1 MIIWL
6 ASYPKSGNTWVR
18 AFLSSILYS
27 EKGINDF
34 STLHKIQQFPKREH
48 FEGLIDNFQNLKN
61 INENWKIAQDRINQD
76 KKIKL
81 FKTHHVLCTMN
92 NFEFTDNSNSLGVIY
107 IVRDPRTVLLSIKH
121 HFGMKSLDEAR
132 NFIINENIWLGI
144 NKSEKYKNKSNKVP
158 TLISSWRVNYLSWK
172 NKIQNYLIVK
182 YEDLLENPQKEFFK
196 ISKFMEKLM
205 NYKFDEEKIKNA
217 IESTSFQALQKLE
230 EKGLFTE
237 QGKGTKFFNSGPNTN
252 WKTQLDKNI
261 VDEINFKFKN
271 EMVELG
277 YLK

>member
-27 EKGINDF
+27 EEGINDF
-34 STLHKIQQFPKREH
+34 STLHKIQQFPRREQ
-48 FEGLIDNFQNLKN
+48 FENLVDDFQNPKKIL
-61 INENWKIAQDRINQD
+61 ENWKNAQDKINLNNE
-76 KKIKL
+76 IKL
-81 FKTHHVLCTMN
+81 LKTHHVLCKMD
-92 NFEFTDNSNSLGVIY
+92 NFEFTDNSNSLGAIY

-121 HFGMKSLDEAR
+121 HFGMKDFDEAR
-132 NFIINENIWLGI
+132 NFITNENVWLGI
-144 NKSEKYKNKSNKVP
+144 NKSDKYKNRANKVP

-172 NKIQNYLIVK
+172 NKIQNSLIVK

-196 ISKFMEKLM
+196 IAKFMEKLM
-205 NYKFDEEKIKNA
+205 DCKFEEEKINNA
-217 IESTSFQALQKLE
+217 IKSTSFQTLQKLE

-237 QGKGTKFFNSGPNTN
+237 QGQGARFFNSGPNAD
-252 WKTQLDKNI
+252 WKSQLDKNI
-261 VDEINFKFKN
+261 IDEINLKFKN

-277 YLK
+277 YL

>member
-34 STLHKIQQFPKREH
+34 STLHKIEQFPKKEH
-48 FEGLIDNFQNLKN
+48 FEDLIEDLQNPKK
-61 INENWKIAQDRINQD
+61 IFENWKNAQNKINLN
-76 KKIKL
+76 KNIKL
-81 FKTHHVLCTMN
+81 LKTHHVLCKID

-107 IVRDPRTVLLSIKH
+107 VVRDPRTVLLSIKH

-132 NFIINENIWLGI
+132 DFITNENIWLGV

-158 TLISSWRVNYLSWK
+158 TLIGSWRVNYLSWK

-196 ISKFMEKLM
+196 ISKFIEKLM
-205 NYKFDEEKIKNA
+205 NCKFDEEKIKNA
-217 IESTSFQALQKLE
+217 IETTSFQTLQKLE

-237 QGKGTKFFNSGPNTN
+237 QGQGARFFNSGPNTD

-261 VDEINFKFKN
+261 IDEINLKFKN

-277 YLK
+277 YL

>member
-48 FEGLIDNFQNLKN
+48 FESLIDDFQNPKK
-61 INENWKIAQDRINQD
+61 INENWKIAQDKINLD

-81 FKTHHVLCTMN
+81 FKTHHVLCKMN
-92 NFEFTDNSNSLGVIY
+92 NFVFTDNSNSLGVIY

-121 HFGMKSLDEAR
+121 HFGMRDLDEAR
-132 NFIINENIWLGI
+132 NFITNENIWLGI

-182 YEDLLENPQKEFFK
+182 YEDLLENPQNEFFK
-196 ISKFMEKLM
+196 ISKFIEKLM
-205 NYKFDEEKIKNA
+205 NCKFDEVKIKNA
-217 IESTSFQALQKLE
+217 INSTSFQTLQKLE

-237 QGKGTKFFNSGPNTN
+237 QGQGTKFFNSGPNAD
-252 WKTQLDKNI
+252 WKSQLDKNI
-261 VDEINFKFKN
+261 IDEINSKFKN
-271 EMVELG
+271 EMIELG
-277 YLK
+277 YL

>member
-18 AFLSSILYS
+18 AFLASILYS

-34 STLHKIQQFPKREH
+34 STLHKIQQFPRKEQ
-48 FEGLIDNFQNLKN
+48 FEGLVDDVQDPKKILKN
-61 INENWKIAQDRINQD
+61 WKNAQDKINLINE
-76 KKIKL
+76 IKL
-81 FKTHHVLCTMN
+81 LKTHHVLCKMD
-92 NFEFTDNSNSLGVIY
+92 NFEFTDNSNSLGAIY

-121 HFGMKSLDEAR
+121 HFGMKDFNEAR
-132 NFIINENIWLGI
+132 NFITNENIWLGI
-144 NKSEKYKNKSNKVP
+144 NKSDKYKNRANKVP

-172 NKIQNYLIVK
+172 NKIQNSLIVK

-196 ISKFMEKLM
+196 IAKFMEKLM
-205 NYKFDEEKIKNA
+205 DCKFEEEKINNA
-217 IESTSFQALQKLE
+217 IKSTSFQTLQKLE

-237 QGKGTKFFNSGPNTN
+237 QGQGARFFNSGPNAD
-252 WKTQLDKNI
+252 WKSQLDKNI
-261 VDEINFKFKN
+261 IDEINLKFKN

-277 YLK
+277 YL

>member
-34 STLHKIQQFPKREH
+34 STLHKIEQFPKKEH
-48 FEGLIDNFQNLKN
+48 FEDLIEDLQNPKK
-61 INENWKIAQDRINQD
+61 IFENWKNAQNKINLN
-76 KKIKL
+76 KNIKL
-81 FKTHHVLCTMN
+81 LKTHHVLCKID

-107 IVRDPRTVLLSIKH
+107 VVRDPRTVLLSIKH

-132 NFIINENIWLGI
+132 DFITNENIWLGV

-158 TLISSWRVNYLSWK
+158 TLIGSWRVNYLSWK

-196 ISKFMEKLM
+196 ISKFIEKLM
-205 NYKFDEEKIKNA
+205 NCKFDEEKIKNA
-217 IESTSFQALQKLE
+217 IETTSFQTLQKLE

-237 QGKGTKFFNSGPNTN
+237 QGQGAKFFNSGPNTD

-261 VDEINFKFKN
+261 IDEINLKFKN
-271 EMVELG
+271 EMIELG
-277 YLK
+277 YL

>member
-34 STLHKIQQFPKREH
+34 STLHKIQQFPKRDH
-48 FEGLIDNFQNLKN
+48 FENLVNDFQNPKK
-61 INENWKIAQDRINQD
+61 IFENWKNAQDKINLD

-81 FKTHHVLCTMN
+81 LKTHHVLCNIN

-121 HFGMKSLDEAR
+121 HFGMKDLDEAK
-132 NFIINENIWLGI
+132 NFITNENVWIGI
-144 NKSEKYKNKSNKVP
+144 NKSEKYKNKGNKVP

-182 YEDLLENPQKEFFK
+182 YEDLLENPKKEFFK
-196 ISKFMEKLM
+196 ISKFMEKLT
-205 NYKFDEEKIKNA
+205 NYKFDDEKINNA
-217 IESTSFQALQKLE
+217 INSTSFQTLQKLE

-237 QGKGTKFFNSGPNTN
+237 QGQGARFFNSGPDAN
-252 WKTQLDKNI
+252 WKTQLDKSI
-261 VDEINFKFKN
+261 SDEINLKFKN
-271 EMVELG
+271 EMIELG
-277 YLK
+277 YL

>member
-34 STLHKIQQFPKREH
+34 STLHKIEQFPKKEH
-48 FEGLIDNFQNLKN
+48 FEDLIEDLQNPKK
-61 INENWKIAQDRINQD
+61 IFENWKNAQNKINLD
-76 KKIKL
+76 KNIKL
-81 FKTHHVLCTMN
+81 LKTHHVLCKID

-107 IVRDPRTVLLSIKH
+107 VVRDPRTVLLSIKH
-121 HFGMKSLDEAR
+121 HFGMKSLNESRD
-132 NFIINENIWLGI
+132 FITNENIWLGI

-158 TLISSWRVNYLSWK
+158 TLIGSWRVNYLSWK

-182 YEDLLENPQKEFFK
+182 YEDLLENPQREFFK
-196 ISKFMEKLM
+196 ISKFIEKLM
-205 NYKFDEEKIKNA
+205 NCKFDEEKIKNA
-217 IESTSFQALQKLE
+217 IETTSFQTLQKLE

-237 QGKGTKFFNSGPNTN
+237 QGQGARFFNSGPNTD

-261 VDEINFKFKN
+261 IDEINLKFKN

-277 YLK
+277 YL

>member
-34 STLHKIQQFPKREH
+34 STLHKIEQFPKKEH
-48 FEGLIDNFQNLKN
+48 FEDLIEDLQNPKK
-61 INENWKIAQDRINQD
+61 IFENWKNAQNKINLN
-76 KKIKL
+76 KNIKL
-81 FKTHHVLCTMN
+81 LKTHHVLCKID

-107 IVRDPRTVLLSIKH
+107 VVRDPRTVLLSIKH

-132 NFIINENIWLGI
+132 DFITNENIWLGI

-158 TLISSWRVNYLSWK
+158 TLIGSWRVNYLSWK

-182 YEDLLENPQKEFFK
+182 YEDLLENPQREFFK
-196 ISKFMEKLM
+196 ISKFIEKLM
-205 NYKFDEEKIKNA
+205 NCKFDEEKIKNA
-217 IESTSFQALQKLE
+217 IETTSFQTLQKLE

-237 QGKGTKFFNSGPNTN
+237 QGQGAKFFNSGPNTD

-261 VDEINFKFKN
+261 IDEINLKFKN

-277 YLK
+277 YL

>member
-34 STLHKIQQFPKREH
+34 STLHKIEQFPKKEH
-48 FEGLIDNFQNLKN
+48 FEDLIEDLQNPKKIFENWRNAQNKINLNKN
-61 INENWKIAQDRINQD
+61 I
-76 KKIKL
+76 KL
-81 FKTHHVLCTMN
+81 LKTHHVLCKID

-107 IVRDPRTVLLSIKH
+107 VVRDPRTVLLSIKH

-132 NFIINENIWLGI
+132 DFITNENIWLGI

-158 TLISSWRVNYLSWK
+158 TLIGSWRVNYLSWK

-196 ISKFMEKLM
+196 ISKFIEKLM
-205 NYKFDEEKIKNA
+205 NCKFDEEKIKNA
-217 IESTSFQALQKLE
+217 IETTSFQTLQKLE

-237 QGKGTKFFNSGPNTN
+237 QGQGAKFFNSGPNTD

-261 VDEINFKFKN
+261 IDEINLKFKN

-277 YLK
+277 YL

>member
-34 STLHKIQQFPKREH
+34 STLHKIEQFPKKEH
-48 FEGLIDNFQNLKN
+48 FEDLIEDLQNPKK
-61 INENWKIAQDRINQD
+61 IFENWKNAQNKINLN
-76 KKIKL
+76 KNIKL
-81 FKTHHVLCTMN
+81 LKTHHVLCKID

-107 IVRDPRTVLLSIKH
+107 VVRDPRTVLLSIKH

-132 NFIINENIWLGI
+132 DFITNENIWLGV

-158 TLISSWRVNYLSWK
+158 TLIGSWRVNYLSWK

-182 YEDLLENPQKEFFK
+182 YEDLLENPQREFFK
-196 ISKFMEKLM
+196 ISKFIEKLM
-205 NYKFDEEKIKNA
+205 NCKFDEEKIKNA
-217 IESTSFQALQKLE
+217 IETTSFQTLQKLE

-237 QGKGTKFFNSGPNTN
+237 QGQGARFFNSGPNTD

-261 VDEINFKFKN
+261 IDEINLKFKN

-277 YLK
+277 YL

>member
-1 MIIWL
+1 
-6 ASYPKSGNTWVR
+6 
-18 AFLSSILYS
+18 
-27 EKGINDF
+27 
-34 STLHKIQQFPKREH
+34 
-48 FEGLIDNFQNLKN
+48 
-61 INENWKIAQDRINQD
+61 
-76 KKIKL
+76 
-81 FKTHHVLCTMN
+81 MN

-132 NFIINENIWLGI
+132 NFITNENIWLGI

-182 YEDLLENPQKEFFK
+182 YEDLLENPQIEFFK
-196 ISKFMEKLM
+196 ISKFLEKLM
-205 NYKFDEEKIKNA
+205 NCKFNEEKIKNA
-217 IESTSFQALQKLE
+217 IETTSFKTLQKLE

-237 QGKGTKFFNSGPNTN
+237 QGQGARFFNSGPNTD

-261 VDEINFKFKN
+261 IDEINLKFKN
-271 EMVELG
+271 EMIELG
-277 YLK
+277 YI

>member
-34 STLHKIQQFPKREH
+34 STLHKIEQFPKKEH
-48 FEGLIDNFQNLKN
+48 FEDLIEDLQNPKK
-61 INENWKIAQDRINQD
+61 IFENWKNAQNKINLN
-76 KKIKL
+76 KNIKL
-81 FKTHHVLCTMN
+81 LKTHHVLCKID

-107 IVRDPRTVLLSIKH
+107 VVRDPRTVLLSIKH

-132 NFIINENIWLGI
+132 DFITNENIWLGI

-158 TLISSWRVNYLSWK
+158 TLIGSWRVNYLSWK

-182 YEDLLENPQKEFFK
+182 YEDLLENPQREFFK
-196 ISKFMEKLM
+196 ISKFIEKLM
-205 NYKFDEEKIKNA
+205 NCKFDEEKIKNA
-217 IESTSFQALQKLE
+217 IETTSFQTLQKLE

-237 QGKGTKFFNSGPNTN
+237 QGQGAKFFNSGPNTD

-261 VDEINFKFKN
+261 IDEINLKFKN

-277 YLK
+277 YI

>member
-27 EKGINDF
+27 EKGINNF
-34 STLHKIQQFPKREH
+34 STLHKIEQFPKKEH
-48 FEGLIDNFQNLKN
+48 FEDLIEDLQNPKK
-61 INENWKIAQDRINQD
+61 IFENWKNAQNKINLN
-76 KKIKL
+76 KNIKL
-81 FKTHHVLCTMN
+81 LKTHHVLCKID

-107 IVRDPRTVLLSIKH
+107 VVRDPRTVLLSIKH

-132 NFIINENIWLGI
+132 DFITNENIWLGI

-158 TLISSWRVNYLSWK
+158 TLIGSWRVNYLSWK

-182 YEDLLENPQKEFFK
+182 YEDLLENPQIEFFK
-196 ISKFMEKLM
+196 ISKFVEKLM
-205 NYKFDEEKIKNA
+205 NCKFNEEKIKNA
-217 IESTSFQALQKLE
+217 IETTSFKTLQKLE

-237 QGKGTKFFNSGPNTN
+237 QGQGARFFNSGPNTD

-261 VDEINFKFKN
+261 IDEINLKFKN

-277 YLK
+277 YL